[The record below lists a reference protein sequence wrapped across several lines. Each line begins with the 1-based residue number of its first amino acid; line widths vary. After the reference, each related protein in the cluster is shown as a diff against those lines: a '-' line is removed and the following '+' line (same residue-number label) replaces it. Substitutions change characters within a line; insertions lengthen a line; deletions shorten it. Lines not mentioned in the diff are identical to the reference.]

1 MSNKRI
7 EIKITYKPWWGLG
20 FLTRIAEWSV
30 TASETMTDAD
40 VYELAHK
47 FLTYG
52 VEVNVVED
60 V

>member
-7 EIKITYKPWWGLG
+7 EVKISYKPWWGLG

-47 FLTYG
+47 FVTYG